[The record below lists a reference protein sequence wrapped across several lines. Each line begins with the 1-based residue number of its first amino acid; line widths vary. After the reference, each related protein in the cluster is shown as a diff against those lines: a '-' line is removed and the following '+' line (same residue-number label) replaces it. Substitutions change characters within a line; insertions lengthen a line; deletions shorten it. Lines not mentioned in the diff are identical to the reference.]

1 VLPIFITNPIS
12 ILSSVVK
19 VRAAEILQI
28 LYDYFNGSFQV
39 LLGYPVSAQMHPIK
53 PPKILARDFL
63 RAVCPSYSTNNAKA
77 LEVQRAQ
84 GMSD

>member
-28 LYDYFNGSFQV
+28 LYDYFNGSFHV

-53 PPKILARDFL
+53 PPKILERTFYGLYVHHAQLTMPKHWRYRGH
-63 RAVCPSYSTNNAKA
+63 RA
-77 LEVQRAQ
+77 
-84 GMSD
+84 